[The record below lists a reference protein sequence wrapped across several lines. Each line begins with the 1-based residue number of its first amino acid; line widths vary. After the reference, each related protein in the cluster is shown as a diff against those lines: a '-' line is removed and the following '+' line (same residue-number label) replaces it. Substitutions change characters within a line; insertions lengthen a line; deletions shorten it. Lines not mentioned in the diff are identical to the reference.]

1 MATIT
6 KEVTT
11 IRKKVA
17 TITKE
22 VASIDI
28 ITNKLANRFL
38 SQSFFKPKLLRA
50 HFFSSFNKIA
60 HELNLPNHNL
70 TFP

>member
-1 MATIT
+1 MEVGKVATIT

-22 VASIDI
+22 VASIDT

-50 HFFSSFNKIA
+50 QFFFQVLIKSHMN
-60 HELNLPNHNL
+60 
-70 TFP
+70 

>member
-1 MATIT
+1 MEVGKVATIT

-50 HFFSSFNKIA
+50 QF
-60 HELNLPNHNL
+60 
-70 TFP
+70 

>member
-1 MATIT
+1 MEVGKVATIT

-22 VASIDI
+22 VAS
-28 ITNKLANRFL
+28 NKLANRFL
-38 SQSFFKPKLLRA
+38 SQSFFKPKLL
-50 HFFSSFNKIA
+50 
-60 HELNLPNHNL
+60 
-70 TFP
+70 